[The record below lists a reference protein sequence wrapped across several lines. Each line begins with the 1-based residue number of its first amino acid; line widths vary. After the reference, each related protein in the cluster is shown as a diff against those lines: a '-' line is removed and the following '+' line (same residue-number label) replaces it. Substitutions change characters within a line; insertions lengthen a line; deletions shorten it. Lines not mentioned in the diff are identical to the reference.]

1 MFDNLIE
8 SGRKPEKK
16 RLFGV
21 GFASVAIHTVL
32 IGAAVWATLGANATN
47 DKVLVDTMAV
57 FINQQQEQ
65 KPPEQQVVMPD
76 VPLKGF
82 QTVVAPDIIP
92 TSIPQINLTEHF
104 DPKDY
109 SGTGVEGGVANG
121 IVPSSDAVYTTAI
134 VEEQPELLSGPH
146 PAFPELLKQA
156 QIQGRVVVQAVI
168 DTAGRAEPNSI
179 HVLQSPNPGFNPSA
193 IDAVRRSLF
202 RPARVHGRAVR
213 VLIQIPYDFKI
224 TR

>member
-21 GFASVAIHTVL
+21 GFASISIHAGL
-32 IGAAVWATLGANATN
+32 IGGAVWATLGANAAN
-47 DKVLVDTMAV
+47 DKVLADTTMV
-57 FINQQQEQ
+57 FLNQQQEQ

-121 IVPSSDAVYTTAI
+121 LVPNSDAIYTTAI

-156 QIQGRVVVQAVI
+156 QIQGRVIVQAVI

-179 HVLQSPNPGFNPSA
+179 KVLQSPNPGFNPSA